1 MRQQLKLYKRHKKT
15 PADTQNGTVRDFA
28 GRAGMSDRSIRR
40 EIEQGNYI
48 IRPKV
53 EGSKSAVLINMIY
66 IAVEAA
72 EQAER
77 VRQLWADRPSPQ
89 SLALIHIHRG
99 RRIPSLAFSCTAQ

>member
-1 MRQQLKLYKRHKKT
+1 MQITIDT
-15 PADTQNGTVRDFA
+15 PYVTVQEFA
-28 GRAGMSDRSIRR
+28 RRSGMSDRSIRR

-53 EGSKSAVLINMIY
+53 EGSKSAVLINMVH

-77 VRQLWADRPSPQ
+77 VRQAAASQR
-89 SLALIHIHRG
+89 A
-99 RRIPSLAFSCTAQ
+99 AQR

>member
-1 MRQQLKLYKRHKKT
+1 MQITIDT
-15 PADTQNGTVRDFA
+15 PYVTVQEFA
-28 GRAGMSDRSIRR
+28 RRSGMSDRSIRR

-53 EGSKSAVLINMIY
+53 EGSKSAVLINMVH

-77 VRQLWADRPSPQ
+77 VRQAAASQR
-89 SLALIHIHRG
+89 
-99 RRIPSLAFSCTAQ
+99 